1 MLAAIGGLL
10 LFMGFSTFLMAAVR
24 HFFPSLE
31 SFVPNDFKRLLNMR
45 VGVYLF
51 LAGVLL
57 LRFF

>member
-10 LFMGFSTFLMAAVR
+10 LFMGFSTFLMATVR
-24 HFFPSLE
+24 YFFPSLE
-31 SFVPNDFKRLLNMR
+31 SFVPDDFKHLLTIR